1 MTCWCGYLPGAIV
14 CIWSSW
20 CHCIPKPHYLLP
32 HLHPEW
38 FYLSGDGLP
47 KLSRNRPLIGCSSVV
62 VHLLSHLPS
71 RQCDSAIFSRGYN
84 NEGKERIRRRC
95 LCQYW
100 TVSWVE
106 WRSCGLCFRWRR
118 ENPVPTDQTH
128 HRRRWRDRRRLNAAR
143 WLHPDDC
150 SPAGSVHSPNTP
162 SSTFHQQNSA
172 TTDQMDTQ
180 WHAEA
185 ARATISYINLVTGVS
200 RLPVL
205 LSLNVL
211 LLWMESRLGRSTVE
225 DRRPRNSCHRIHIGV
240 RGCKSSPQ
248 CTSNIW

>member
-32 HLHPEW
+32 HLHPDW

-47 KLSRNRPLIGCSSVV
+47 KLSRNRQLIGCSSVV

-84 NEGKERIRRRC
+84 NEGKERVRRRC
-95 LCQYW
+95 LCRYW

-106 WRSCGLCFRWRR
+106 WRSCGLCFRRRR

-128 HRRRWRDRRRLNAAR
+128 HRRRWRDRRRLNAGR

-162 SSTFHQQNSA
+162 SSTAIDRSIYPDDCSPAGSVHSPNTPSSTFHQENSA
-172 TTDQMDTQ
+172 TTDQMDT
-180 WHAEA
+180 
-185 ARATISYINLVTGVS
+185 
-200 RLPVL
+200 
-205 LSLNVL
+205 
-211 LLWMESRLGRSTVE
+211 
-225 DRRPRNSCHRIHIGV
+225 
-240 RGCKSSPQ
+240 
-248 CTSNIW
+248 